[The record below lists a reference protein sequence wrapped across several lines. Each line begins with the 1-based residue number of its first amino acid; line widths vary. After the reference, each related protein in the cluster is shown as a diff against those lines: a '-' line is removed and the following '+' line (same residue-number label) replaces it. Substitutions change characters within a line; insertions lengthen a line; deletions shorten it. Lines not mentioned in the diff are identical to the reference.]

1 MRKSSQSTRLKPS
14 SAATGSAAGED
25 CCDYTNEEEMN
36 GRSPQVRH
44 SGSVGIGQAN
54 RDHHGQTRNKLPAFC
69 GQWVTWDAFWQQRKV
84 EYLSFR
90 DNGHSLSPGF
100 VRCTE
105 LRAFS
110 ALYHS
115 GSLYLLDE
123 AESIFLPSLWLR
135 EVKPPVQADTA
146 SERQSWDLRPDNE
159 AEGPFS

>member
-1 MRKSSQSTRLKPS
+1 MRKSVQSTWLKPS
-14 SAATGSAAGED
+14 SAATGSAAGEEESL
-25 CCDYTNEEEMN
+25 CDYTNEEEMN
-36 GRSPQVRH
+36 GRSPRVRC
-44 SGSVGIGQAN
+44 SGSVGIRQAN
-54 RDHHGQTRNKLPAFC
+54 RDHHGRTGKQGPPRPDRKQAACLLWAV
-69 GQWVTWDAFWQQRKV
+69 GDMWDAFGQQRKV

-123 AESIFLPSLWLR
+123 AESIFLPNLWLR
-135 EVKPPVQADTA
+135 EVKPPV
-146 SERQSWDLRPDNE
+146 
-159 AEGPFS
+159 